1 MTSGPAPLHPAD
13 LSEALTAFALGLQRA
28 ATHPDGHPVLD
39 GAAAELEGR
48 LAALL
53 VGRPS
58 LTIGVAPQ
66 QLLVDGIATDPN
78 QPVLR
83 ELATRLHAHALGG
96 VMVTRG

>member
-53 VGRPS
+53 VGP
-58 LTIGVAPQ
+58 
-66 QLLVDGIATDPN
+66 
-78 QPVLR
+78 
-83 ELATRLHAHALGG
+83 ELIWIILICY
-96 VMVTRG
+96 VYIW